1 MTDRSGIGSDPMA
14 EPPII
19 VNEKG
24 DVELYDDPSD
34 AERDLEPI
42 DVRNEEFTVFD
53 SRGLRLIP
61 TVTEDGLRVRL
72 KDSIPPDYQAD
83 QLVAVLRRFLSKLG
97 EDRSGVDENRIWRM
111 ALSELVSSL
120 RAAQER
126 GRKRKGILP
135 WRRA

>member
-1 MTDRSGIGSDPMA
+1 MA